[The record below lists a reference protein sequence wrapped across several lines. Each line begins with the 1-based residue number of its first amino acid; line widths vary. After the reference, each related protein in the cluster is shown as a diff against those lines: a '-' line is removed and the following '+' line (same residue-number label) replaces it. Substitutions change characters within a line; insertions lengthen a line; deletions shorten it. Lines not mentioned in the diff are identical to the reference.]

1 MGLIKAAMGAAGGVM
16 ADQWKEF
23 FYCDA
28 LNQDTLMIK
37 GQKRTGARSSNT
49 KGSDNIISNGSGIAV
64 ANGQC
69 MMIVEQGKVV
79 EVCAEPGEYTY
90 DTSSEPSIFAGNLSD
105 SIKST
110 FMTIGKRF
118 TYGGDTGKDQ
128 RVYYFNT
135 KEITDNKFG
144 TKGSDNIISNGSG
157 IAVANGQC
165 MMIVEQGKVVE
176 VCAEPGEY
184 TYDTSSE
191 PSIFAGNLSDSIK
204 STFMTIGKR
213 FTYGGDTGK
222 DQRVYYFNT
231 KEITDNKFG
240 TANPVWFRVV
250 DQKINLDKDVEIR
263 CNGIYSYRI
272 TNPLLFYTNLGGNV
286 SDRFERSE
294 IDTQLRTEFIN
305 ALQPAFAKIA
315 ELEIRPSQ
323 IPAHSMEIGD
333 AMNEVLTK
341 KWSELRGISI
351 VSVAF
356 NPVTLKEEDA
366 EAIKQAQNASMYRD
380 PNMMAATLGMAQ
392 AEAMKT
398 AAGNP
403 NGAMM
408 GFMGMN
414 MAGGGMGGMNLQGL
428 YNQGA
433 AQQQMQQQ
441 QMQEQQMREQQ
452 MQQQQ
457 IKQQKMAQNT
467 QTTETAAGWTCACGK
482 VNTGKFCIECG
493 KPKPADGWTC
503 SCGTVNK
510 GKFCME
516 CGKPKPAGEP
526 LYRCDKCGWEPED
539 PKNPPRF
546 CPECGDPFDEN
557 NMQ

>member
-28 LNQDTLMIK
+28 LDQDTLMIK

-144 TKGSDNIISNGSG
+144 T
-157 IAVANGQC
+157 
-165 MMIVEQGKVVE
+165 
-176 VCAEPGEY
+176 
-184 TYDTSSE
+184 
-191 PSIFAGNLSDSIK
+191 
-204 STFMTIGKR
+204 
-213 FTYGGDTGK
+213 
-222 DQRVYYFNT
+222 
-231 KEITDNKFG
+231 
-240 TANPVWFRVV
+240 ANPAWFRVV

-294 IDTQLRTEFIN
+294 INTQLRTEFIN

-539 PKNPPRF
+539 PKKPPRF

-557 NMQ
+557 DMQ

>member
-28 LNQDTLMIK
+28 LDQDTLMIK
-37 GQKRTGARSSNT
+37 GQKRTGARSSN
-49 KGSDNIISNGSGIAV
+49 
-64 ANGQC
+64 
-69 MMIVEQGKVV
+69 
-79 EVCAEPGEYTY
+79 
-90 DTSSEPSIFAGNLSD
+90 
-105 SIKST
+105 
-110 FMTIGKRF
+110 
-118 TYGGDTGKDQ
+118 
-128 RVYYFNT
+128 
-135 KEITDNKFG
+135 

-414 MAGGGMGGMNLQGL
+414 MASQAGGMNAQDL
-428 YNQGA
+428 YAMGA
-433 AQQQMQQQ
+433 RQQAARQAQP
-441 QMQEQQMREQQ
+441 E
-452 MQQQQ
+452 
-457 IKQQKMAQNT
+457 K
-467 QTTETAAGWTCACGK
+467 AASSAAPEGSWKCSCGA
-482 VNTGKFCIECG
+482 VNTGKFCVECG
-493 KPKPADGWTC
+493 AKKPEEGWIC
-503 SCGTVNK
+503 PSCGASNK

-516 CGKPKPAGEP
+516 CGAKRPAGAP
-526 LYRCDKCGWEPED
+526 IYQCDKCGWKPKD
-539 PKNPPRF
+539 PAHPPKF

-557 NMQ
+557 DQAN